1 MLKFISKFNIS
12 AQLIKQ
18 LRDISGSP
26 INECKKA
33 LESANGDIEKALV
46 KLKEQGFAQAEKR
59 SGNVAKQGVI
69 AALTDSRIAAIAEIN
84 CETDFVARTQ
94 EFIDF
99 STNLMRLVLKHRIPV
114 VEDLYKLREQEYF
127 GGLVDEKRKELISK
141 LQENI
146 VVGQLHFLDQ
156 EENTIYGVYNH
167 NRLNK
172 SICALA
178 GSVIQLKSNSYI
190 SDVGAQVLREGA
202 ANLAVQYL
210 AQKPLYMNSSEVP
223 DSIKDQLK
231 EAVKQEN
238 PTKTAQQLGF
248 IFKGKFKKYCQEN
261 VFLDMDY
268 LLNDEEQ
275 SNQMQKIILYYQDI
289 LNNQRRHQAQNCRLE
304 SIFHY
309 GSDFPIY
316 NFVPDVFS
324 SYSIYLGNIK

>member
-127 GGLVDEKRKELISK
+127 GGL
-141 LQENI
+141 
-146 VVGQLHFLDQ
+146 
-156 EENTIYGVYNH
+156 
-167 NRLNK
+167 
-172 SICALA
+172 
-178 GSVIQLKSNSYI
+178 
-190 SDVGAQVLREGA
+190 
-202 ANLAVQYL
+202 
-210 AQKPLYMNSSEVP
+210 NSS
-223 DSIKDQLK
+223 Q
-231 EAVKQEN
+231 N
-238 PTKTAQQLGF
+238 Y
-248 IFKGKFKKYCQEN
+248 KKILL
-261 VFLDMDY
+261 LD
-268 LLNDEEQ
+268 NCTFQ
-275 SNQMQKIILYYQDI
+275 IRKKIPFMACIIIID
-289 LNNQRRHQAQNCRLE
+289 
-304 SIFHY
+304 
-309 GSDFPIY
+309 
-316 NFVPDVFS
+316 
-324 SYSIYLGNIK
+324 